1 MENTDTLRL
10 PPVSVL
16 ESVWAG
22 EDADNLA
29 LSLDSLLDQSVLP
42 DEIVLVKDGPLT
54 PALDRVIDER
64 VQRHPGLFSIVPLE
78 KNGGLGNALRTG
90 LSACRNEYVARMDS
104 DDFSPPDRLEKQL
117 TYLAA
122 HPDVDILSGVIEEF
136 DGEVTNVTGKR
147 VVPLENDDIWA
158 YCLTRSPFNHAA
170 CVYKKSTVEKA
181 GSYNGARPQVEDHD
195 LWMRMR
201 RLGAKAA
208 NLTDTLLFVRA
219 GKAMHKRRH
228 GLKRAR
234 ALNDFYKEMY
244 LRGEVSHTKYLRNSF
259 FACGLQLMPAWLHAL
274 CYKFLR
280 SNTIPYTCSAPPKT
294 YLPKGRYLLREEDPV
309 STAQRQETLLN
320 MLSDVQAACE
330 KAGLRVL
337 LAGGSCLGA
346 IRHRGFIPWDDDVD
360 LVMPREDYDRLR
372 KEFSSL
378 LGDKYVLSAPGV
390 PDPTNLFVKIIL
402 PDPSAPREPD
412 QTDEVRGVWVDI
424 MPLDYAPANPVRR
437 ALKGFYIDA
446 LNFLS
451 VSCRLY
457 KFRNPVYKAFMA
469 DTLPHR
475 IKYRLRMLLGF
486 LMSVKPYE
494 YWYTRFDRA
503 EQGEMSPYLT
513 AGSGIRHYRG
523 EVRPKEVFLP
533 PHEAEF
539 GPIKACV
546 PNLAHEYLKQQ
557 YGSDYLTPPPEDKR
571 LIHHFLKPE
580 YELADK

>member
-1 MENTDTLRL
+1 METAERHPL

-22 EDADNLA
+22 EEADNLA
-29 LSLDSLLDQSVLP
+29 LSLDSLLDQTVPP
-42 DEIVLVKDGPLT
+42 DEIVLVKDGPLS
-54 PALDRVIDER
+54 PSLDRVIDER
-64 VQRHPGLFSIVPLE
+64 TERHPGLFNIVSLE
-78 KNGGLGNALRTG
+78 KNGGLGNALRIG
-90 LSACRNEYVARMDS
+90 LSACKNEYVARMDS

-136 DGEVTNVTGKR
+136 DGEITNVTGKR

-170 CVYKKSTVEKA
+170 CVYKKSAIEKA
-181 GSYNGARPQVEDHD
+181 GSYNGRRPRVEDHD
-195 LWMRMR
+195 LWMRLR
-201 RLGAKAA
+201 RLNAKAA
-208 NLTDTLLFVRA
+208 NLTDTLLLARA

-228 GLKRAR
+228 GLKNAR

-244 LRGEVSHTKYLRNSF
+244 LRGEVSYKKYLRNSF

-280 SNTIPYTCSAPPKT
+280 RNTTPYTCKTPPKT
-294 YLPKGRYLLREEDPV
+294 YLPKGRYLLREEDEAL
-309 STAQRQETLLN
+309 TKQRQETLLN
-320 MLSDVQAACE
+320 MLSDVQAACDGA
-330 KAGLRVL
+330 KLRVL

-346 IRHRGFIPWDDDVD
+346 IRHKGFIPWDDDVD
-360 LVMPREDYDRLR
+360 LVMPREDYDILR
-372 KEFSSL
+372 RDFSSL
-378 LGDKYVLSAPGV
+378 LGDKYVLSAPGTEN
-390 PDPTNLFVKIIL
+390 PTNLFVKIIL

-412 QTDEVRGVWVDI
+412 QTKEIRGVWVDI
-424 MPLDYAPANPVRR
+424 MPLDYAPAGRVKR
-437 ALKGFYIDA
+437 AFKGLYIDA

-457 KFRNPVYKAFMA
+457 RFRNPVYKAFMA
-469 DTLPHR
+469 DTIPHR
-475 IKYRLRMLLGF
+475 IKYRLRMALGF

-494 YWYTRFDRA
+494 YWYGRFDRA
-503 EQGEMSPYLT
+503 ERGELSPYLT
-513 AGSGIRHYRG
+513 AGSGIRHYLG
-523 EVRPKEVFLP
+523 ETRPAEVFLP

-539 GPIKACV
+539 DGINAYV

-557 YGSDYLTPPPEDKR
+557 YGSDYLTPPPEDRR

-580 YELADK
+580 YELPDQ